1 MTRQSTPRPLAVR
14 QLSDKV
20 TARCATGGASP
31 WSEEAPA
38 ARFGQAVVQEEEK
51 STRMKGSCGDV
62 VEPMSCMHGTRAVS
76 VVMNQSNQTAVDGR
90 GDARS
95 AARHVY

>member
-1 MTRQSTPRPLAVR
+1 MPRPNV
-14 QLSDKV
+14 
-20 TARCATGGASP
+20 P
-31 WSEEAPA
+31 M
-38 ARFGQAVVQEEEK
+38 VVSSIVADEL
-51 STRMKGSCGDV
+51 MI

>member
-1 MTRQSTPRPLAVR
+1 MVS
-14 QLSDKV
+14 S
-20 TARCATGGASP
+20 SI
-31 WSEEAPA
+31 
-38 ARFGQAVVQEEEK
+38 VV
-51 STRMKGSCGDV
+51 DV
-62 VEPMSCMHGTRAVS
+62 LMIVEPMSCMHGTRAVS